1 MKCAEA
7 LEWISNYVDMPVD
20 DPQREAIDHHLEGCE
35 ACAEQFAVWSASMDW
50 MEDEAE
56 LELDAEQTSS
66 LAASRVM
73 DRIYDEQQWL
83 MPVHRRS
90 HALSLRSRQ
99 VIAGIIAFCMAMF
112 LCALIF
118 LLIRNEQSNINA
130 VSGVLPTALAGS
142 DHSGLDTFTIE
153 LPVAS
158 NVGEP
163 AILHVVPTIPH
174 YWIALSLFGV
184 TFALLLLNW
193 LTRVRQ

>member
-7 LEWISNYVDMPVD
+7 LEWISDYADMPID
-20 DPQREAIDHHLEGCE
+20 DPQREAIDRHLEGCE

-50 MEDEAE
+50 MEDEDE
-56 LELDAEQTSS
+56 LELDAEQASS
-66 LAASRVM
+66 SAASRVM
-73 DRIYDEQQWL
+73 DRIYEEQDWL

-112 LCALIF
+112 LCALVF
-118 LLIRNEQSNINA
+118 LLIRNEQSNIHA
-130 VSGVLPTALAGS
+130 VSGLLPTALAGS
-142 DHSGLDTFTIE
+142 DHSGLDAFDIE

-158 NVGEP
+158 NVSEP
-163 AILHVVPTIPH
+163 TILRVVPTIPH

>member
-7 LEWISNYVDMPVD
+7 LEWISDYVDMPID
-20 DPQREAIDHHLEGCE
+20 DPQREAIDRHLEGCE

-50 MEDEAE
+50 MEDEVE
-56 LELDAEQTSS
+56 LGLDAEQASS
-66 LAASRVM
+66 SAASRVM
-73 DRIYDEQQWL
+73 DRIYEEQDWL

-112 LCALIF
+112 LCALVF
-118 LLIRNEQSNINA
+118 LLIRNEQSNIHA
-130 VSGVLPTALAGS
+130 VSGILPTALAGS
-142 DHSGLDTFTIE
+142 DHSGLDAFDIE

-158 NVGEP
+158 NVSEP
-163 AILHVVPTIPH
+163 TILRVVPTIPH